1 MKKEITL
8 GQLVS
13 VAVTVII
20 ALATGWITQNSKVSK
35 LEEKVLILQ
44 AQQAEQSHA
53 NEKKFDKI
61 DKVLGD
67 IQADT
72 RQILVNLER
81 KQDRK

>member
-44 AQQAEQSHA
+44 AQQAEQSQA

>member
-35 LEEKVLILQ
+35 LEEQVLILQ
-44 AQQAEQSHA
+44 ERLNEQVA
-53 NEKKFDKI
+53 GNEKKFDKI
-61 DKVLGD
+61 DRQLSD
-67 IQADT
+67 IQSDT
-72 RQILVNLER
+72 RQILINLER
-81 KQDRK
+81 KADRK